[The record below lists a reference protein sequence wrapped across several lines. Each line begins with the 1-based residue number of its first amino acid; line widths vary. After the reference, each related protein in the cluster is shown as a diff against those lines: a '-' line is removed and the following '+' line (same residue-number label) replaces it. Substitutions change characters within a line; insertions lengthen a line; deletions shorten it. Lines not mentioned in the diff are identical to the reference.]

1 MGSTPTGSIDNL
13 HCFVNLSKT
22 LFLQRFLFCSF
33 IFLGNPFLKKDS
45 TKDTTLRCISKK
57 ANQVLNLLIFSKILC
72 YN

>member
-1 MGSTPTGSIDNL
+1 MLI
-13 HCFVNLSKT
+13 
-22 LFLQRFLFCSF
+22 QRFLFCSF
-33 IFLGNPFLKKDS
+33 IFLGNPFLKKNS